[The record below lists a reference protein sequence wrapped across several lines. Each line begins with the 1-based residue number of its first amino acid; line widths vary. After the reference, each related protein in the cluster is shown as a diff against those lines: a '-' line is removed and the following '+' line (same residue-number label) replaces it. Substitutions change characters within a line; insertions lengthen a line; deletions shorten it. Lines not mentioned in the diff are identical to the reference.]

1 MVKHTADSLQHLD
14 IDILFLENA
23 VNVRTRAAD
32 LTREPG
38 YGTLLTPDF
47 IPDGMS
53 YMDFHFTGKT
63 SRGVPSGGIV
73 TKKSVERLSL
83 LLLRHRQTPSQINS
97 PLPRLTVYRPPLA
110 GEWTDDKHERLADII
125 PENEFWRFQVTG

>member
-14 IDILFLENA
+14 IDILLLENA

-38 YGTLLTPDF
+38 YGTLLTPEF
-47 IPDGMS
+47 IPNGMS

-63 SRGVPSGGIV
+63 SRCVPAGGIV
-73 TKKSVERLSL
+73 TKKAWNDLVYCYLGIAKRP
-83 LLLRHRQTPSQINS
+83 LR
-97 PLPRLTVYRPPLA
+97 
-110 GEWTDDKHERLADII
+110 
-125 PENEFWRFQVTG
+125 

>member
-53 YMDFHFTGKT
+53 YMNFHFTGKT
-63 SRGVPSGGIV
+63 SRCVPSCGIV
-73 TKKSVERLSL
+73 TKKKRG
-83 LLLRHRQTPSQINS
+83 T
-97 PLPRLTVYRPPLA
+97 T
-110 GEWTDDKHERLADII
+110 
-125 PENEFWRFQVTG
+125 